1 MQQVTNRRLKGYAQ
15 HSVNFTDAN
24 DTQGYGSCPFCGKA
38 NKFYVSL
45 DTGLFDCKYCSLAG
59 NLDTFL
65 EEISKGYQ
73 KRFKGRLV
81 RSLANDRG
89 LKPSTLK
96 AWGIGWGAGFY
107 SVPMSGN
114 PSRRV
119 TDIRR
124 YNLGGNSLSTTGGKA
139 SFIVPLKLTDARRL
153 WLCEGEWDALALY
166 EILRAVGIDDEV
178 YGVPGANNLPNRLV
192 EMLYGREVIVAYD
205 NDEAGYKGAV
215 KVANKLE
222 GASDVKFIRWP
233 ATLPNKFDVR
243 DYYKANGFDA
253 SKTYKGLL
261 DMVGNEAPAPLELRV
276 STLVD
281 KGETE
286 LEGPGLDPSK
296 VAEGFKRWL
305 SIESIDVL
313 DVMFGTVFANRLP
326 GDPLW
331 LLFVAPPGGMKT
343 EVLLSLSK
351 APRVVTTTTLTPQ
364 SLISGANFGG
374 GDPSLI
380 PKLDG
385 KVLVIKDLT
394 TILEMNSIQ
403 RDEIF
408 GILRDAYDGKIEK
421 SFGNG
426 ITRRYLSHFGI
437 LAGVT
442 PVIESV
448 GKSNATLGERFLKY
462 KLKDSLRER
471 HSARAIRQAV
481 LNIRAND
488 KMRADLAAIGEAVVN
503 REVDA
508 NAIPR
513 LPEYILDRLVNLSR
527 WVALL
532 RGVVDREKYT
542 GRVNFKPTIE
552 VGTRLAK
559 QLTKLAYGIAIYRG
573 ESVVSNDVYRII
585 VEVAQDTAPD
595 RVEEIVKQM
604 FIDERDEYKT
614 TREIATRTRFPEE
627 TIRYLLQDLVLLGIV
642 DKERGRAGN
651 WKLTARV
658 IELMSNLRL
667 YGSKPEPKR
676 RGG

>member
-1 MQQVTNRRLKGYAQ
+1 MQVTSRKLRGYEQ
-15 HSVNFTDAN
+15 HGVRFTDAN
-24 DTQGYGSCPFCGKA
+24 DTQGYGACPFCNKEG
-38 NKFYVSL
+38 KFYVSL
-45 DTGLFDCKYCSLAG
+45 ESGLFDCKTCGLSG

-65 EEISKGYQ
+65 EETSREYRE
-73 KRFKGRLV
+73 RFKGRVV
-81 RSLANDRG
+81 RGLADDRG
-89 LKPSTLK
+89 LKPKTLR

-107 SVPMSGN
+107 SIPLSGN

-124 YNLGGNSLSTTGGKA
+124 YTVGGKSLSTTGGRA
-139 SFIVPLKLTDARRL
+139 SFIVPLELTEARRL

-166 EILRAVGIDDEV
+166 EVLRAVGVDDEV
-178 YGVPGANNLPNRLV
+178 YGVPGAANLPNRLV

-205 NDEAGYKGAV
+205 NDEAGYKGAT

-222 GASDVKFIRWP
+222 GASEVKFIRWP
-233 ATLPNKFDVR
+233 PAYPDKFDIR
-243 DYYKANGFDA
+243 DYYQGLEYDPE
-253 SKTYKGLL
+253 KTYKGLV
-261 DMVGNEAPAPLELRV
+261 DMISDEAPAPLELRV
-276 STLVD
+276 ELKAKAD
-281 KGETE
+281 KAKE
-286 LEGPGLDPSK
+286 LTGPGLDPSK
-296 VAEGFKRWL
+296 VNEGFRRWL
-305 SIESIDVL
+305 SMDTTDVI

-331 LLFVAPPGGMKT
+331 LLLVAPPGGMKT
-343 EVLLSLSK
+343 EALLSLSR
-351 APRVVTTTTLTPQ
+351 APKIVTTTTLTPQ

-426 ITRRYLSHFGI
+426 ITRKYYSSFGV

-442 PVIESV
+442 PFIESV

-462 KLKDSLRER
+462 SLKDSRRER
-471 HSARAIRQAV
+471 HSTNAIRQAV
-481 LNIRAND
+481 LNIKRNNQ
-488 KMRADLAAIGEAVVN
+488 MRDELAAIGEAVVN
-503 REVDA
+503 REVDPE
-508 NAIPR
+508 AIPE
-513 LPEYILDRLVNLSR
+513 LPDAILDRLVNLSR

-559 QLTKLAYGIAIYRG
+559 QLTKLAYGISIYRS
-573 ESVVSNDVYRII
+573 EDRVTPDVYRII

-604 FIDERDEYKT
+604 FIEDRDDYKT
-614 TREIATRTRFPEE
+614 TSEIALRSRFPQE
-627 TIRYLLQDLVLLGIV
+627 TVRYLLQDLVLLGIV
-642 DKERGRAGN
+642 DKERGRSGN
-651 WKLTARV
+651 WKLSERV
-658 IELMSNLRL
+658 IELMTNLRL
-667 YGSKPEPKR
+667 YGAKPEPKR
-676 RGG
+676 RG